1 MAKKL
6 GVQSAIARIRNP
18 EFTAPDFIFSPQEL
32 GVDQFIHPEKETAN
46 AIVRLIRQ
54 SSATDLVE
62 FAEGKLVLLGM
73 RLDHQSS
80 LLNAPLTELGR
91 QLADIPMRI
100 VAIQRKQQT
109 LIPRGNTTLLPE
121 DRIFVISD
129 PDFIPAVTSLT
140 GLADHRIEDIAIL
153 GGGLIGQFVAQE
165 LSSQMRVRLIESR
178 TDRSR
183 QIADQ
188 LANVLV
194 IQGDG
199 TDYDLLAVEGL
210 ADMDAFVA
218 VTGNDEVNIIST
230 LVAKHLEVPRA
241 IALVN
246 NVDYMPITPAI
257 GLDSVL
263 SKQLLTVNAVQ
274 RYVRHQ
280 RIASIA
286 SLPGLDVE
294 AVEYIARGGSKIT
307 KKTSDLHPP
316 TQGFD
321 HRGRRPRRPRGH
333 SAWRHAHPP
342 QRQSRGLRPAL
353 RPRGSEKDLRGL
365 NGNACAPQLHFGS
378 LGVLLTLFSVTHV
391 SARRRVPP
399 LPRRHGN
406 RLSVGLC
413 HYARHRTRLLVAHAQ
428 AAHRVADPG
437 RLFDNSLVLGRL
449 GLVRLLPADAVR
461 PA

>member
-1 MAKKL
+1 MHILVIGAGAIGFQLSKQLSQDGHDITQIDTDPRRVKRVSEQLDIIVAEGNGTSLQDLRGIGIEQVDLVAAMTTNDEVNLLACRMAKKL
-6 GVQSAIARIRNP
+6 GVQSAIARVRNP

-32 GVDQFIHPEKETAN
+32 GVDQFIHPEKETAD
-46 AIVRLIRQ
+46 AIIRLIRQ

-62 FAEGKLVLLGM
+62 FSEGKLVLLGT
-73 RLDHQSS
+73 RLDPQSS
-80 LLNAPLTELGR
+80 LLHAPLTELGR
-91 QLADIPMRI
+91 QFADLPMRI

-109 LIPRGNTTLLPE
+109 LIPRGTTALLPE

-129 PDFIPAVTSLT
+129 PDFIPSVVHLT
-140 GLADHRIEDIAIL
+140 GHADHRIEDIAIL
-153 GGGLIGQFVAQE
+153 GGGLIGQFVAAE
-165 LSSQMRVRLIESR
+165 LASQMRVKLIESR
-178 TDRSR
+178 VARSR
-183 QIADQ
+183 QVADQ

-210 ADMDAFVA
+210 ADMDAFIA

-257 GLDSVL
+257 GLDAVL

-294 AVEYIARGGSKIT
+294 AVEYIARDGSKIT
-307 KKTSDLHPP
+307 QKPLISIRLPEDSIIGAVVHRDRVVIP
-316 TQGFD
+316 QGD
-321 HRGRRPRRPRGH
+321 TRIRPGDK
-333 SAWRHAHPP
+333 AVV
-342 QRQSRGLRPAL
+342 
-353 RPRGSEKDLRGL
+353 
-365 NGNACAPQLHFGS
+365 F
-378 LGVLLTLFSVTHV
+378 
-391 SARRRVPP
+391 
-399 LPRRHGN
+399 
-406 RLSVGLC
+406 
-413 HYARHRTRLLVAHAQ
+413 ARHYVHE
-428 AAHRVADPG
+428 
-437 RLFDNSLVLGRL
+437 
-449 GLVRLLPADAVR
+449 AVR
-461 PA
+461 KIFGG

>member
-1 MAKKL
+1 MHILVIGAGAIGFQLSKQLSQDGHDITQIDTDPRRVKRVSEQLDIIVAQGNGTSLQDLRGMGIEQVDLVAAMTTNDEVNLLACRMAKKL
-6 GVQSAIARIRNP
+6 GVQSAIARVRNP
-18 EFTAPDFIFSPQEL
+18 EFTAPDFILSPQEL
-32 GVDQFIHPEKETAN
+32 GVDQFIHPEKETAD
-46 AIVRLIRQ
+46 AIIRLIRQ

-62 FAEGKLVLLGM
+62 FSEGKLVLLGT
-73 RLDHQSS
+73 RLDRQSS
-80 LLNAPLTELGR
+80 LLHAPLTELGR
-91 QLADIPMRI
+91 QFADLPMRI

-109 LIPRGNTTLLPE
+109 LIPRGTTTLLPE

-129 PDFIPAVTSLT
+129 PDFIPAVVRLT
-140 GLADHRIEDIAIL
+140 GHTDHRIEDIAIL
-153 GGGLIGQFVAQE
+153 GGGLIGQFVAAG
-165 LSSQMRVRLIESR
+165 LSAQVRVKLIESR
-178 TDRSR
+178 AARSR

-210 ADMDAFVA
+210 ADMDAFIA

-257 GLDSVL
+257 GLDAVL

-294 AVEYIARGGSKIT
+294 AVEYIARDGSKIT
-307 KKTSDLHPP
+307 QKPLISIRLPP
-316 TQGFD
+316 DSIIGAVVHGD
-321 HRGRRPRRPRGH
+321 RVVIPRGDT
-333 SAWRHAHPP
+333 RI
-342 QRQSRGLRPAL
+342 RPGDKAVV
-353 RPRGSEKDLRGL
+353 
-365 NGNACAPQLHFGS
+365 F
-378 LGVLLTLFSVTHV
+378 
-391 SARRRVPP
+391 
-399 LPRRHGN
+399 
-406 RLSVGLC
+406 
-413 HYARHRTRLLVAHAQ
+413 ARHYVHE
-428 AAHRVADPG
+428 
-437 RLFDNSLVLGRL
+437 
-449 GLVRLLPADAVR
+449 AVR
-461 PA
+461 QIFGG

>member
-1 MAKKL
+1 MHILVIGAGAIGFQLSKQLSQDGHDIIQLDADASRVKRVNEQLDVIVAEGNGTSLHDLRELGIEEVDLVAAMTTNDEVNLLACRMAKKL
-6 GVQSAIARIRNP
+6 GVESAIARIRNP
-18 EFTAPDFIFSPQEL
+18 QFTAPDFIFSPAEL
-32 GVDQFIHPEKETAN
+32 GVDQFIHPEKETAD

-54 SSATDLVE
+54 ASATDVVE
-62 FAEGKLVLLGM
+62 FSEGKLVLLGM
-73 RLDHQSS
+73 RLDRQSS
-80 LLNAPLTELGR
+80 LLHAPLAELGR
-91 QLADIPMRI
+91 QFADIPMRV

-121 DRIFVISD
+121 DRIFIISD
-129 PDFIPAVTSLT
+129 PDFTSSVTRLT
-140 GLADHRIEDIAIL
+140 GHADHRIEDLAIL
-153 GGGLIGQFVAQE
+153 GGGLIGQFVAQT
-165 LSSQMRVRLIESR
+165 LCAQTRIKLIESR
-178 TDRSR
+178 AEKSR

-188 LANVLV
+188 LADVLV

-210 ADMDAFVA
+210 ADMDAFIA

-307 KKTSDLHPP
+307 QKPLISIRLPKDSIIGAVV
-316 TQGFD
+316 QGD
-321 HRGRRPRRPRGH
+321 
-333 SAWRHAHPP
+333 
-342 QRQSRGLRPAL
+342 
-353 RPRGSEKDLRGL
+353 
-365 NGNACAPQLHFGS
+365 
-378 LGVLLTLFSVTHV
+378 
-391 SARRRVPP
+391 RVVIP
-399 LPRRHGN
+399 HGQT
-406 RLSVGLC
+406 RIQPGDKAVVF
-413 HYARHRTRLLVAHAQ
+413 ARHYVHEELREIF
-428 AAHRVADPG
+428 G
-437 RLFDNSLVLGRL
+437 G
-449 GLVRLLPADAVR
+449 
-461 PA
+461 

>member
-1 MAKKL
+1 MHILVIGAGAIGFQLSKQLSQDGHDITQIDTDPSRVKRVSEQLDIIVAEGNGTSLQDLRGLGIEQVDLVAAMTTNDEVNLLACRMAKKL

-18 EFTAPDFIFSPQEL
+18 EFAAPDFIFNPQEL
-32 GVDQFIHPEKETAN
+32 GVDQFIHPEKETAD

-80 LLNAPLTELGR
+80 LLHAPLTELGQ

-129 PDFIPAVTSLT
+129 PDFIPSVVSLT

-165 LSSQMRVRLIESR
+165 LSSQIRVRLIESR
-178 TDRSR
+178 ADRSR

-210 ADMDAFVA
+210 ADMDAFIA

-294 AVEYIARGGSKIT
+294 AVEYIAHGGSKIT
-307 KKTSDLHPP
+307 QKSLISIRLPRDSIIGAVVH
-316 TQGFD
+316 GD
-321 HRGRRPRRPRGH
+321 HVIIPRGDTRIQPGDK
-333 SAWRHAHPP
+333 AVV
-342 QRQSRGLRPAL
+342 
-353 RPRGSEKDLRGL
+353 
-365 NGNACAPQLHFGS
+365 F
-378 LGVLLTLFSVTHV
+378 
-391 SARRRVPP
+391 
-399 LPRRHGN
+399 
-406 RLSVGLC
+406 
-413 HYARHRTRLLVAHAQ
+413 ARHYVHEE
-428 AAHRVADPG
+428 
-437 RLFDNSLVLGRL
+437 
-449 GLVRLLPADAVR
+449 VRKIFGG
-461 PA
+461 

>member
-1 MAKKL
+1 MHILVIGAGAIGFQLSKQLSQDGHDITQIDTDPSRVKRVSEQLDIIVAEGNGTSLQDLRGLGIEEVDLVAAMTTNDEVNLLACRMAKKL

-32 GVDQFIHPEKETAN
+32 GVDQFIHPEKETAD

-80 LLNAPLTELGR
+80 LLHAPLSELGR

-129 PDFIPAVTSLT
+129 PDFIPSVVSLT

-153 GGGLIGQFVAQE
+153 GGGLIGQFVAQA

-210 ADMDAFVA
+210 ADMDAFIA

-294 AVEYIARGGSKIT
+294 AVEYIAHGGSKIT
-307 KKTSDLHPP
+307 QKPLVSIRLPKDSIIGAVVHGDSVII
-316 TQGFD
+316 
-321 HRGRRPRRPRGH
+321 PRGDT
-333 SAWRHAHPP
+333 RI
-342 QRQSRGLRPAL
+342 QSGDKAVV
-353 RPRGSEKDLRGL
+353 
-365 NGNACAPQLHFGS
+365 F
-378 LGVLLTLFSVTHV
+378 
-391 SARRRVPP
+391 
-399 LPRRHGN
+399 
-406 RLSVGLC
+406 
-413 HYARHRTRLLVAHAQ
+413 ARHYVHEE
-428 AAHRVADPG
+428 
-437 RLFDNSLVLGRL
+437 
-449 GLVRLLPADAVR
+449 VRKIFGG
-461 PA
+461 

>member
-1 MAKKL
+1 MHILVIGAGAIGFQLSKQLSQDGHDITQIDTDPSRVKRVSEQLDIIVAEGNGTSLQDLRGIGIEQVDLVAAMTTNDEVNLLACRMAKKL
-6 GVQSAIARIRNP
+6 GVQSAIARVRNP

-32 GVDQFIHPEKETAN
+32 GVDQFIHPEKETAD

-80 LLNAPLTELGR
+80 LLHAPLTELGR

-140 GLADHRIEDIAIL
+140 GLADHRINDIAIL

-178 TDRSR
+178 ADRSR

-188 LANVLV
+188 LAKVLV

-210 ADMDAFVA
+210 ADMDAFIA

-263 SKQLLTVNAVQ
+263 SKQLLTVKRRPALRAAPAHRLHRQPPRPRRGSGRVHRPRRQQN
-274 RYVRHQ
+274 HQ
-280 RIASIA
+280 
-286 SLPGLDVE
+286 
-294 AVEYIARGGSKIT
+294 
-307 KKTSDLHPP
+307 KTPDLHPP
-316 TQGFD
+316 AQGFD
-321 HRGRRPRRPRGH
+321 HRRGRAWRSRGH
-333 SAWRHAHPP
+333 SAGRHAHPP
-342 QRQSRGLRPAL
+342 RRQSRGLRPAL
-353 RPRGSEKDLRGL
+353 CSRGSEKDLRGVKRMHPR
-365 NGNACAPQLHFGS
+365 GDIFG
-378 LGVLLTLFSVTHV
+378 
-391 SARRRVPP
+391 
-399 LPRRHGN
+399 
-406 RLSVGLC
+406 
-413 HYARHRTRLLVAHAQ
+413 
-428 AAHRVADPG
+428 
-437 RLFDNSLVLGRL
+437 
-449 GLVRLLPADAVR
+449 
-461 PA
+461 

>member
-1 MAKKL
+1 MHILVIGAGAIGFQLSKQLSQDGHDITQIDTDPRRVKRASEQLDIIVAEGNGTSLQDLRGIGIEEVNIVAAMTTNDEVNLLACRMAKKL
-6 GVQSAIARIRNP
+6 GVQSAIARVRNP
-18 EFTAPDFIFSPQEL
+18 EFTAPDFIFSPEEL
-32 GVDQFIHPEKETAN
+32 GVDQFIHPEKETAD
-46 AIVRLIRQ
+46 AIARLIRQ

-62 FAEGKLVLLGM
+62 FSEGKLVLLGT
-73 RLDHQSS
+73 RLDPQSS
-80 LLNAPLTELGR
+80 LLHAPLTELGR
-91 QLADIPMRI
+91 QFADIPMRI

-129 PDFIPAVTSLT
+129 PDFIPAVVRLT
-140 GLADHRIEDIAIL
+140 GHTDHLIEDIAIL
-153 GGGLIGQFVAQE
+153 GGGLIGRFVAEE
-165 LSSQMRVRLIESR
+165 LSSQMHVKLIESR
-178 TDRSR
+178 AARSR

-286 SLPGLDVE
+286 GLPGLDVE
-294 AVEYIARGGSKIT
+294 AVEYIARDDSKIT
-307 KKTSDLHPP
+307 QKPLISIRLPKDSII
-316 TQGFD
+316 GAVV
-321 HRGRRPRRPRGH
+321 HRDRVVIPRGDT
-333 SAWRHAHPP
+333 RI
-342 QRQSRGLRPAL
+342 RPGDKAVV
-353 RPRGSEKDLRGL
+353 
-365 NGNACAPQLHFGS
+365 F
-378 LGVLLTLFSVTHV
+378 
-391 SARRRVPP
+391 
-399 LPRRHGN
+399 
-406 RLSVGLC
+406 
-413 HYARHRTRLLVAHAQ
+413 ARHYIHE
-428 AAHRVADPG
+428 
-437 RLFDNSLVLGRL
+437 
-449 GLVRLLPADAVR
+449 AVGKIFGG
-461 PA
+461 

>member
-1 MAKKL
+1 MHILVIGAGAIGFQLSKQLSQDGHDITQIDTDPSRVKRVSEQLDIIVAEGNGTSLQDLRGLGIEKVDLVAAMTTNDEVNLLACRMAKKL

-18 EFTAPDFIFSPQEL
+18 EFTAPDFIFSPREL
-32 GVDQFIHPEKETAN
+32 GVDQFIHPEKETAD

-80 LLNAPLTELGR
+80 LLHAPLTELGR
-91 QLADIPMRI
+91 QFADIPMRI

-109 LIPRGNTTLLPE
+109 LIPSGRTTLLPE

-129 PDFIPAVTSLT
+129 PDFIPSVVSLT
-140 GLADHRIEDIAIL
+140 GLADHRIENIAIL

-178 TDRSR
+178 EDRSR

-210 ADMDAFVA
+210 ADMDAFIA

-294 AVEYIARGGSKIT
+294 AVEYIAHGGSKIT
-307 KKTSDLHPP
+307 QKPLISIRLPKDSIIGAVVH
-316 TQGFD
+316 GD
-321 HRGRRPRRPRGH
+321 HVIIPRGDTRIQPGDK
-333 SAWRHAHPP
+333 AVV
-342 QRQSRGLRPAL
+342 
-353 RPRGSEKDLRGL
+353 
-365 NGNACAPQLHFGS
+365 F
-378 LGVLLTLFSVTHV
+378 
-391 SARRRVPP
+391 
-399 LPRRHGN
+399 
-406 RLSVGLC
+406 
-413 HYARHRTRLLVAHAQ
+413 ARHYVHEE
-428 AAHRVADPG
+428 
-437 RLFDNSLVLGRL
+437 
-449 GLVRLLPADAVR
+449 VRKSFGG
-461 PA
+461 

>member
-1 MAKKL
+1 MTTNDEVNLLACRMAKKL
-6 GVQSAIARIRNP
+6 GVESTIARIRNP

-32 GVDQFIHPEKETAN
+32 GVDQFIHPEKETAD

-80 LLNAPLTELGR
+80 SAPRSFSRIGPAVCRHSHAHRRHPAQAADLDPQRQHHAAARGPDFRHQRSRLHSLRDQLDRSRRPPHRGYCNLGR
-91 QLADIPMRI
+91 RPNRPVRRPRACLADARQ
-100 VAIQRKQQT
+100 AHRK
-109 LIPRGNTTLLPE
+109 PR
-121 DRIFVISD
+121 RSK
-129 PDFIPAVTSLT
+129 
-140 GLADHRIEDIAIL
+140 
-153 GGGLIGQFVAQE
+153 
-165 LSSQMRVRLIESR
+165 
-178 TDRSR
+178 SR

-210 ADMDAFVA
+210 ADMDAFIA

-294 AVEYIARGGSKIT
+294 AVEYIAHGGSKIT
-307 KKTSDLHPP
+307 QKPLISIRL
-316 TQGFD
+316 
-321 HRGRRPRRPRGH
+321 PRDSIIGAVVHGDSVIIPRGDT
-333 SAWRHAHPP
+333 RI
-342 QRQSRGLRPAL
+342 QSGDKAVV
-353 RPRGSEKDLRGL
+353 
-365 NGNACAPQLHFGS
+365 F
-378 LGVLLTLFSVTHV
+378 
-391 SARRRVPP
+391 
-399 LPRRHGN
+399 
-406 RLSVGLC
+406 
-413 HYARHRTRLLVAHAQ
+413 ARHYVHEE
-428 AAHRVADPG
+428 
-437 RLFDNSLVLGRL
+437 
-449 GLVRLLPADAVR
+449 VRKIFGG
-461 PA
+461 

>member
-1 MAKKL
+1 MPELSAFQLSKQLSQDGHDITQIDTDPSRVKRVSEQLDIIVAEGNGTSLQDLRGLGIEKVDLVAAMTTNDEVNLLACRMAKKL

-18 EFTAPDFIFSPQEL
+18 EFTAPDFIFSPREL
-32 GVDQFIHPEKETAN
+32 GVDQFIHPEKETAD

-80 LLNAPLTELGR
+80 LLHAPLTELGR

-129 PDFIPAVTSLT
+129 PDFIPSVVSLT

-178 TDRSR
+178 ADRSR

-199 TDYDLLAVEGL
+199 TDYDLLAIEGL
-210 ADMDAFVA
+210 ADMDAFIA

-246 NVDYMPITPAI
+246 NVDYMPITPA
-257 GLDSVL
+257 
-263 SKQLLTVNAVQ
+263 
-274 RYVRHQ
+274 H
-280 RIASIA
+280 
-286 SLPGLDVE
+286 
-294 AVEYIARGGSKIT
+294 
-307 KKTSDLHPP
+307 
-316 TQGFD
+316 
-321 HRGRRPRRPRGH
+321 RPRFGAEQTAPDR
-333 SAWRHAHPP
+333 
-342 QRQSRGLRPAL
+342 QRRPAL
-353 RPRGSEKDLRGL
+353 RAASAHRLHRQPAWPRRGSRRVHRPRRQQDHPKTLISIRLPRDSIIGAVVHGDSVVIPRGD
-365 NGNACAPQLHFGS
+365 
-378 LGVLLTLFSVTHV
+378 TLIHPGDKAVVF
-391 SARRRVPP
+391 
-399 LPRRHGN
+399 
-406 RLSVGLC
+406 
-413 HYARHRTRLLVAHAQ
+413 ARHYVHEE
-428 AAHRVADPG
+428 
-437 RLFDNSLVLGRL
+437 
-449 GLVRLLPADAVR
+449 VRKIFGD
-461 PA
+461 

>member
-1 MAKKL
+1 MHILVIGAGAIGFQLSKQLSQDGHDITQIDTDPSRVKRVSEQLDIIVAEGNGTSLQDLRGLGIEQVDLVAAMTTNDEVNLLACRMAKKL

-18 EFTAPDFIFSPQEL
+18 EFTAPDFILSPQEL
-32 GVDQFIHPEKETAN
+32 GVDQFIHPEKETAD

-80 LLNAPLTELGR
+80 LLHAPLTELGR

-307 KKTSDLHPP
+307 KKPLISIRLPKDSIIGAVVH
-316 TQGFD
+316 GD
-321 HRGRRPRRPRGH
+321 RVVIPRGDT
-333 SAWRHAHPP
+333 RIHP
-342 QRQSRGLRPAL
+342 SDKAVV
-353 RPRGSEKDLRGL
+353 
-365 NGNACAPQLHFGS
+365 F
-378 LGVLLTLFSVTHV
+378 
-391 SARRRVPP
+391 
-399 LPRRHGN
+399 
-406 RLSVGLC
+406 
-413 HYARHRTRLLVAHAQ
+413 ARHYVHEE
-428 AAHRVADPG
+428 
-437 RLFDNSLVLGRL
+437 
-449 GLVRLLPADAVR
+449 VRKIFGG
-461 PA
+461 

>member
-1 MAKKL
+1 MHILVIGAGAIGFQLSKQLSQDGHDITQIDTDPSRVKRVSEQLDIIVAEGNGTSLQDLRGLGIEKVDLVAAMTTNDEVNLLACRMAKKL

-32 GVDQFIHPEKETAN
+32 GVDQFIHPEKETAD
-46 AIVRLIRQ
+46 AIIRLIRQ

-80 LLNAPLTELGR
+80 LLHAPLTELGR

-129 PDFIPAVTSLT
+129 PDFIPSVVSLT

-165 LSSQMRVRLIESR
+165 LSSEMRVRLIESR
-178 TDRSR
+178 ADRSR

-210 ADMDAFVA
+210 ADMDAFIA

-230 LVAKHLEVPRA
+230 LVARHLEVPRA

-286 SLPGLDVE
+286 GLPGLDVE
-294 AVEYIARGGSKIT
+294 AVEYIAHGGSKIT
-307 KKTSDLHPP
+307 QKPLISIRL
-316 TQGFD
+316 
-321 HRGRRPRRPRGH
+321 PRDSIIGAVVHGDSVVIPRGDTLI
-333 SAWRHAHPP
+333 HP
-342 QRQSRGLRPAL
+342 GDKAVV
-353 RPRGSEKDLRGL
+353 
-365 NGNACAPQLHFGS
+365 F
-378 LGVLLTLFSVTHV
+378 
-391 SARRRVPP
+391 
-399 LPRRHGN
+399 
-406 RLSVGLC
+406 
-413 HYARHRTRLLVAHAQ
+413 ARHYVHEE
-428 AAHRVADPG
+428 
-437 RLFDNSLVLGRL
+437 
-449 GLVRLLPADAVR
+449 VRKIFGD
-461 PA
+461 

>member
-1 MAKKL
+1 MHILVIGAGAIGFQLSKQLSQDGHDITQIDTDPSRVKRVSEQLDIIVAEGNGTSLQDLRGLGIEQVDLVAAMTTNDEVNLLACRMAKKL

-32 GVDQFIHPEKETAN
+32 GVDQFIHPEKETAD

-73 RLDHQSS
+73 RLNHQSS
-80 LLNAPLTELGR
+80 LLHAPLTELGR

-109 LIPRGNTTLLPE
+109 LIPRGSTTLLPE

-129 PDFIPAVTSLT
+129 PDFIPSVVSLT
-140 GLADHRIEDIAIL
+140 GLADHHIEDIAIL

-178 TDRSR
+178 ADRSR

-210 ADMDAFVA
+210 ADMDAFIA

-294 AVEYIARGGSKIT
+294 AVEYIAHGGSKIT
-307 KKTSDLHPP
+307 QKPLISIRL
-316 TQGFD
+316 
-321 HRGRRPRRPRGH
+321 PRDSIIGAVVHGDSVVIPRGDTLI
-333 SAWRHAHPP
+333 HP
-342 QRQSRGLRPAL
+342 GDKAVV
-353 RPRGSEKDLRGL
+353 
-365 NGNACAPQLHFGS
+365 F
-378 LGVLLTLFSVTHV
+378 
-391 SARRRVPP
+391 
-399 LPRRHGN
+399 
-406 RLSVGLC
+406 
-413 HYARHRTRLLVAHAQ
+413 ARHYVHEE
-428 AAHRVADPG
+428 
-437 RLFDNSLVLGRL
+437 
-449 GLVRLLPADAVR
+449 VRKIFGD
-461 PA
+461 

>member
-1 MAKKL
+1 MHILVIGAGAIGFQLSKQLSQDGYDITQIDLDARRIKRVGEQLDISVAVGNGTSLRDLRGIGIEQVDLVAAMTTNDEVNLLACRMAKKL

-18 EFTAPDFIFSPQEL
+18 EFAAPDFIFSPQEL
-32 GVDQFIHPEKETAN
+32 GVDQFIHPEKETAD

-62 FAEGKLVLLGM
+62 FSEGKLVLLGM
-73 RLDHQSS
+73 RLDPQAT
-80 LLNAPLTELGR
+80 LLHAPLTELGR

-109 LIPRGNTTLLPE
+109 LIPSGNTKLLPE

-129 PDFIPAVTSLT
+129 PDFIPSVVSLT
-140 GLADHRIEDIAIL
+140 GHADHRIEDIAIL
-153 GGGLIGQFVAQE
+153 GGGLIGQFVARE
-165 LSSQMRVRLIESR
+165 LASQIRVKLIESR
-178 TDRSR
+178 GARSR

-210 ADMDAFVA
+210 SAMDAFIA

-230 LVAKHLEVPRA
+230 LIAKHLEVPRA

-280 RIASIA
+280 RVASIA
-286 SLPGLDVE
+286 GLPGLDVE

-307 KKTSDLHPP
+307 QKPLISIRLPKDSIIGAVVHGD
-316 TQGFD
+316 
-321 HRGRRPRRPRGH
+321 RVIIPRGETRIQPGDK
-333 SAWRHAHPP
+333 AVV
-342 QRQSRGLRPAL
+342 
-353 RPRGSEKDLRGL
+353 
-365 NGNACAPQLHFGS
+365 F
-378 LGVLLTLFSVTHV
+378 
-391 SARRRVPP
+391 
-399 LPRRHGN
+399 
-406 RLSVGLC
+406 
-413 HYARHRTRLLVAHAQ
+413 ARHYVHEE
-428 AAHRVADPG
+428 
-437 RLFDNSLVLGRL
+437 
-449 GLVRLLPADAVR
+449 VRKIFGG
-461 PA
+461 

>member
-1 MAKKL
+1 MHILVIGAGAIGFQLSKQLSQDGHDITQIDTDPSRVKRVSEQLDIIVAEGNGTSLQDLRGLGIEQVDLVAAMTTNDEVNLLACRMAKKL
-6 GVQSAIARIRNP
+6 GVQSAIARVRNP

-32 GVDQFIHPEKETAN
+32 GVDQFIHPEKETAD

-80 LLNAPLTELGR
+80 LLHAPLTELGR

-129 PDFIPAVTSLT
+129 PDFIPSVVSLT
-140 GLADHRIEDIAIL
+140 GLADHRIENIAIL

-165 LSSQMRVRLIESR
+165 LSPQMRVRLIESR
-178 TDRSR
+178 ADRSR

-210 ADMDAFVA
+210 ADMDAFIA

-307 KKTSDLHPP
+307 KKSLISIRLPKDSIIGAVVH
-316 TQGFD
+316 GD
-321 HRGRRPRRPRGH
+321 RVVIPRGDT
-333 SAWRHAHPP
+333 RIHP
-342 QRQSRGLRPAL
+342 GDKAVV
-353 RPRGSEKDLRGL
+353 
-365 NGNACAPQLHFGS
+365 F
-378 LGVLLTLFSVTHV
+378 
-391 SARRRVPP
+391 
-399 LPRRHGN
+399 
-406 RLSVGLC
+406 
-413 HYARHRTRLLVAHAQ
+413 ARHYVHEE
-428 AAHRVADPG
+428 
-437 RLFDNSLVLGRL
+437 
-449 GLVRLLPADAVR
+449 VRKIFGG
-461 PA
+461 

>member
-1 MAKKL
+1 MHILVIGAGAIGFQLSKQLSQDGHDITQIDTDPSRVKRVSEQLDIIVAEGNGTSLQDLRGLGIEEVDLVAAMTTNDEVNLLACRMAKKL
-6 GVQSAIARIRNP
+6 GVQSAIARVRNP

-32 GVDQFIHPEKETAN
+32 GVDQFIHPEKETAD

-80 LLNAPLTELGR
+80 LLHAPLSELGR

-129 PDFIPAVTSLT
+129 PDFIPSVVSLT

-153 GGGLIGQFVAQE
+153 GGGLIGQFVAQA

-210 ADMDAFVA
+210 ADMDAFIA

-294 AVEYIARGGSKIT
+294 AVEYIAHGGSKIT
-307 KKTSDLHPP
+307 QKPLVSIRLPKDSIIGAVVHGDSVII
-316 TQGFD
+316 
-321 HRGRRPRRPRGH
+321 PRGDT
-333 SAWRHAHPP
+333 RI
-342 QRQSRGLRPAL
+342 QSGDKAVV
-353 RPRGSEKDLRGL
+353 
-365 NGNACAPQLHFGS
+365 F
-378 LGVLLTLFSVTHV
+378 
-391 SARRRVPP
+391 
-399 LPRRHGN
+399 
-406 RLSVGLC
+406 
-413 HYARHRTRLLVAHAQ
+413 ARHYVHEE
-428 AAHRVADPG
+428 
-437 RLFDNSLVLGRL
+437 
-449 GLVRLLPADAVR
+449 VRKIFGG
-461 PA
+461 

>member
-1 MAKKL
+1 MHILVIGAGAIGFQLSKQLSQDGHDITQIDTDPSRVKRVSEQLDIIVAEGNGTSLQDLRGLGIEQVDLVAAMTTNDEVNLLACRMAKKL

-18 EFTAPDFIFSPQEL
+18 EFAAPDFIFSPHEL
-32 GVDQFIHPEKETAN
+32 GVDQFIHPEKETAD

-80 LLNAPLTELGR
+80 LLHAPLSELGR

-129 PDFIPAVTSLT
+129 PDFIPSVVSLT

-165 LSSQMRVRLIESR
+165 LSSQMHVRLIESR
-178 TDRSR
+178 ADRSR

-210 ADMDAFVA
+210 ADMDAFIA

-286 SLPGLDVE
+286 GLPGLDVE
-294 AVEYIARGGSKIT
+294 AVEYIAHGGSKIT
-307 KKTSDLHPP
+307 QKPLISIRL
-316 TQGFD
+316 
-321 HRGRRPRRPRGH
+321 PRDSIIGAVVHGDSVVIPRGDTLI
-333 SAWRHAHPP
+333 HP
-342 QRQSRGLRPAL
+342 GDKAVV
-353 RPRGSEKDLRGL
+353 
-365 NGNACAPQLHFGS
+365 F
-378 LGVLLTLFSVTHV
+378 
-391 SARRRVPP
+391 
-399 LPRRHGN
+399 
-406 RLSVGLC
+406 
-413 HYARHRTRLLVAHAQ
+413 ARHYVHEE
-428 AAHRVADPG
+428 
-437 RLFDNSLVLGRL
+437 
-449 GLVRLLPADAVR
+449 VRKIFGD
-461 PA
+461 